1 MTAKPVAAEGILGD
15 DHRQTDHHGVC
26 DAYLIVTAKTIAA
39 EDGTADNGL
48 QQVVRETHA
57 TKDTEM
63 MEHSTN
69 ALEGIPG
76 RDDCRDDHQQDDEVV
91 DRFEPEVQLTE
102 IHETQRKDDDS
113 RANEDVM
120 PYLQITPL
128 VIKQPLPPQ
137 LHAEDEKAEQ
147 LREPSAE
154 DIEPQIHLEAIS

>member
-76 RDDCRDDHQQDDEVV
+76 RDDSRDNHQQDDEVV
-91 DRFEPEVQLTE
+91 DRFEPRVQATEV
-102 IHETQRKDDDS
+102 HKTQSNDDNG
-113 RANEDVM
+113 RAGEKTM
-120 PYLQITPL
+120 PYLQIVSL
-128 VIKQPLPPQ
+128 I
-137 LHAEDEKAEQ
+137 
-147 LREPSAE
+147 
-154 DIEPQIHLEAIS
+154 IE